1 MCGGARRTSV
11 NQRSRVQWRRT
22 EAWQRNVILQCEE
35 QGCINVYTCTHTHT
49 HTHACI
55 LPHTP
60 WRAKHPGE
68 HGSDTMLRQTT
79 RTTGMMKYCSKH
91 THTND
96 QTQHKVHIHIHSYV
110 AKSLCIADYALLTPV
125 AATGTSGTVVHPSH
139 PRRPQTVPQA
149 KNSKLYTSPG
159 NAPGN
164 SMSPRDAGGVAC
176 PPSAASTAT
185 RTPRC
190 SRED

>member
-1 MCGGARRTSV
+1 MTYQNGHRASGAKGTRQALRRILHTAAAACHVNSTIHGTLTSCLDCDGDTNSVWLDETSKNARQCTRHCHTELRYICGGARRTPV

-35 QGCINVYTCTHTHT
+35 QGYYTCTHTPTHT

-91 THTND
+91 TH
-96 QTQHKVHIHIHSYV
+96 K
-110 AKSLCIADYALLTPV
+110 
-125 AATGTSGTVVHPSH
+125 
-139 PRRPQTVPQA
+139 
-149 KNSKLYTSPG
+149 
-159 NAPGN
+159 
-164 SMSPRDAGGVAC
+164 
-176 PPSAASTAT
+176 
-185 RTPRC
+185 
-190 SRED
+190 